1 MKKIH
6 LIRHAKSSWK
16 DASLADIDRP
26 LNKRG
31 IKACDLMAR
40 AILDAGCN
48 FKHVYCSTAVRAQST
63 ITLIDHSL
71 SDIKVSWQ
79 LTDELYTFDS
89 KQLYKWFRLLDDSIQ
104 EVVIIGHNPALT
116 DFCNKLSNSYIEN
129 IPTCGYVQLNAKAH
143 SAWKDLSAGSFN
155 LAEFITPKALAGE

>member
-16 DASLADIDRP
+16 GASLADIDRP

-40 AILDAGCN
+40 AIFDAGCN

-71 SDIKVSWQ
+71 FDVKVSWQ
-79 LTDELYTFDS
+79 LTDELYT
-89 KQLYKWFRLLDDSIQ
+89 SI
-104 EVVIIGHNPALT
+104 A
-116 DFCNKLSNSYIEN
+116 SNCTS
-129 IPTCGYVQLNAKAH
+129 G
-143 SAWKDLSAGSFN
+143 AGC
-155 LAEFITPKALAGE
+155 